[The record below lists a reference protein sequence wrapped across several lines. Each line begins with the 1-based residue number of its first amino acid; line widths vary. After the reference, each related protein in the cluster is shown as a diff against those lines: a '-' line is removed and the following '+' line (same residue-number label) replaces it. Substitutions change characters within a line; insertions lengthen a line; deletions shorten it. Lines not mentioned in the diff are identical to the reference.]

1 MKKLWLLNLMVILVI
16 LSACQQQDADM
27 VDATV
32 AVEPTGEIAPLDEGD
47 PVEENGAPMEE
58 AAVEPTPLPVEP
70 LAFRFVTNDG
80 ATIDGDFYPP
90 AYPNAPVVILMHQ
103 YPMDHNIEWIAI
115 APWLQN
121 RDMAAS
127 VRSGGEPWTDPSWFS
142 PMNEGFDFAVFT
154 FTFRNCLGG
163 CKEDSVESREEWIND
178 ASAAIEAVASFRFVD
193 PSRILVVGTSIG
205 ADAAVNACERMLEI
219 EGINCSGVVSISP
232 GSYLEQDFASS
243 VESLTQAGIPVRCV
257 ASEGDALSAQ
267 TCQDVEG
274 TGYQAVIAD
283 GNEHGVRLFDPS
295 LNIDLSAL
303 LKGWLIEWAYIY

>member
-1 MKKLWLLNLMVILVI
+1 MKKLWLMILMVLLV
-16 LSACQQQDADM
+16 SMNACVQQEAEVADPT
-27 VDATV
+27 AIT
-32 AVEPTGEIAPLDEGD
+32 EPTSEIASSDEED
-47 PVEENGAPMEE
+47 PVEESGAPTE
-58 AAVEPTPLPVEP
+58 AIAIQPTPLPVEP

-121 RDMAAS
+121 RGMTAN
-127 VRSGGEPWTDPSWFS
+127 VRSGGEPWTDPNWFS
-142 PMNEGFDFAVFT
+142 PMNDGFDFAVFT

-163 CKEDSVESREEWIND
+163 CREDSVDSREEWIND

-205 ADAAVNACERMLEI
+205 ADAAVNACERMLDI

-232 GSYLEQDFASS
+232 GNYLEQDFSSS
-243 VESLTQAGIPVRCV
+243 VKALTQAGIPVRCV
-257 ASEGDALSAQ
+257 ASEGDALSAE
-267 TCQDVEG
+267 TCQDFEG

-283 GNEHGVRLFDPS
+283 GNDHGVRLFDPS
-295 LNIDLSAL
+295 LNIDLSVL
-303 LKGWLIEWAYIY
+303 LKSWLIEWAYMY

>member
-1 MKKLWLLNLMVILVI
+1 MKKLWLMILLAILVSM
-16 LSACQQQDADM
+16 SACQQQDIGTD
-27 VDATV
+27 DPTV
-32 AVEPTGEIAPLDEGD
+32 AVEPTGEITSSDEGSL
-47 PVEENGAPMEE
+47 VGENSVTTEE
-58 AAVEPTPLPVEP
+58 ATVEPTPLPVEP

-80 ATIDGDFYPP
+80 AAIDGDFYPP

-121 RDMAAS
+121 RGMAEN

-205 ADAAVNACERMLEI
+205 ADAAVNACERMLGI

-232 GSYLEQDFASS
+232 GNYLEQDFASS
-243 VESLTQAGIPVRCV
+243 VEALTQAGIPVRCV

-267 TCQDVEG
+267 TCQEVEG
-274 TGYQAVIAD
+274 TGYQAVAAD

-303 LKGWLIEWAYIY
+303 LKGWLVEWAYIY

>member
-1 MKKLWLLNLMVILVI
+1 MKKLWFLITVVILGVM
-16 LSACQQQDADM
+16 SACQPQAGET
-27 VDATV
+27 VDPTV
-32 AVEPTGEIAPLDEGD
+32 EMEPTSVIAAAKEGD
-47 PVEENGAPMEE
+47 LAEENTVPAEE
-58 AAVEPTPLPVEP
+58 TPVEPTPLPVEP

-90 AYPNAPVVILMHQ
+90 AYSNAPVVVLMHQ
-103 YPMDHNIEWIAI
+103 YPLDHNIEWIAI

-121 RDMAAS
+121 RGMAAN

-142 PMNEGFDFAVFT
+142 PMNDGFDFAVFT

-163 CKEDSVESREEWIND
+163 CREDSVESREEWIND

-193 PSRILVVGTSIG
+193 PTRILVVGTSIG
-205 ADAAVNACERMLEI
+205 ADAAVNACERMLTI
-219 EGINCSGVVSISP
+219 EGIDCAGVVSISP
-232 GSYLEQDFASS
+232 GNYLDEDFSAS
-243 VESLTQAGIPVRCV
+243 VEALTQAGVPVRCV
-257 ASEGDALSAQ
+257 AAEGDSLSAQ

-274 TGYQAVIAD
+274 IGYEAVIAD
-283 GNEHGVRLFDPS
+283 GSEHGVRLFDPS